1 VEIDNN
7 SGWWYIIDEYNG
19 FQTSWTQ
26 AAYSLSDYAG
36 QTVRLRF
43 RFCSDQSVVDEGWYI
58 DDVEVPIFIGIEE
71 TKSDLKPIT
80 LQVSPNPFCKS
91 LHIQYSATTAQG
103 QVQLKIYDATGRL
116 IKEFP
121 CSTSNTSCPT
131 RIIWD
136 GVDHAGTKVP
146 AGVYF
151 IRLETDNSTF
161 AEKVLLLK

>member
-1 VEIDNN
+1 
-7 SGWWYIIDEYNG
+7 
-19 FQTSWTQ
+19 
-26 AAYSLSDYAG
+26 
-36 QTVRLRF
+36 
-43 RFCSDQSVVDEGWYI
+43 
-58 DDVEVPIFIGIEE
+58 
-71 TKSDLKPIT
+71 
-80 LQVSPNPFCKS
+80 
-91 LHIQYSATTAQG
+91 
-103 QVQLKIYDATGRL
+103 VQLKIYDVTGRL

-151 IRLETDNSTF
+151 IRLETDNSTL